1 MRLYKEFLE
10 SAIKNDPSFK
20 NKLEVFLYP
29 GFWALVYYKISRF
42 FYLKNC
48 YFISRLFMEM
58 GKFFINIEIHP
69 GAVIG

>member
-29 GFWALVYYKISRF
+29 GFWALVYYKISR
-42 FYLKNC
+42 YKKKKKC
-48 YFISRLFMEM
+48 YFISRLFMEI
-58 GKFFINIEIHP
+58 GTVFTNI
-69 GAVIG
+69 